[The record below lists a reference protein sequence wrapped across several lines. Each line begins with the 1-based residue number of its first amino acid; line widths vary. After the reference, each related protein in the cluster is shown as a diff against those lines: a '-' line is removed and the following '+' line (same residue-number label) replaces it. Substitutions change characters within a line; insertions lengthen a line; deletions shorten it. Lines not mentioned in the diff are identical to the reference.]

1 MDAHKSF
8 CLIVNKAS
16 NSGRALA
23 VIQAHWHQIKE
34 KLIDVELSEVGPDD
48 SIDQIAASKSE
59 HFDVVVACGGDGT
72 ARKVAIGLKDS
83 EALFGVLP
91 IGTGNDFAKMLGL
104 SSSFSANL
112 DTLASLKTT
121 SLDIIRFNN
130 SYFINTLGLGF
141 DGRTNLYATKLS
153 WLKGSSKYV
162 VAGLQSLI
170 KSKPYTTT
178 IQINDDVYTFDTL
191 MTVIANGKWE
201 GGRYF
206 ISPESVNND
215 GLFEIIIINNVTKIR
230 LAAEFIRLS
239 LGYRLSDDMYTLLD
253 ARKAIINTSKPV
265 FVHADGEVE
274 PSNHLFEVEIGIK
287 KLSVICRNF

>member
-23 VIQAHWHQIKE
+23 VIQTHWDQIRE
-34 KLIDVELSEVGPDD
+34 KLVDVVLFEVGPDD
-48 SIDQIAASKSE
+48 SIDQIAALKSE
-59 HFDVVVACGGDGT
+59 HFGVVVACGGDGT
-72 ARKVAIGLKDS
+72 TRKVAIGLKDS

-112 DTLASLKTT
+112 DTLASLKTK
-121 SLDIIRFNN
+121 SLDLIRFNN

-170 KSKPYTTT
+170 KCKPYTTT
-178 IQINDDVYTFDTL
+178 IQINDDVHSFDTL

-206 ISPESVNND
+206 ISPGSVNND

-230 LAAEFIRLS
+230 LAVEFIRLS
-239 LGYRLSDDMYTLLD
+239 LGYSLSDEIQSTLS
-253 ARKAIINTSKPV
+253 ANKATIKTSKQV
-265 FVHADGEVE
+265 LVHADGEVE
-274 PSNHLFEVEIGIK
+274 SKETKFEIEVVAK
-287 KLSVICRNF
+287 QLKVICTNL